1 MPITR
6 GIAAALLT
14 AASVVSSGATQAQ
27 QTTIN
32 FLSAERDATFKPL
45 LESFEKLHPDIK
57 VVYQS
62 VPFDDLNAAI
72 ESRIGKGDTSIDV
85 IAADTPRIPAFASKG
100 YLLNLDDRR
109 AEITA
114 AVPNPVDIEQV
125 SYNGK
130 LFAYPMWTSTQ
141 LLFYNRDMLKAGNIT
156 PPSDKADS
164 RATWSELLDK
174 AAAAQKAGAKW
185 GLMFEQVDRYYQL
198 QMLFESAGA
207 GSGLTGKDN
216 LTPDITNPG
225 WVKIAKWY
233 GDTFAN
239 GISPR
244 GVTPEQAQDL
254 FVNKQVAF
262 FVTGPWAL
270 GRFNAVD
277 GLNYGVAYV
286 PYFEGGKPITAT
298 GSWSLAINPNTKN
311 LEAARTFAEYATL
324 NAEGAYLTVS
334 ANPLPPTNAEAYK
347 TYAKTIEAMTPKVG
361 PAIDIISYESQKTA
375 VGRPRSK
382 GYVAF
387 ETVMNRTFSDIR
399 NGSDAQSSL
408 AAAQRTLERQ
418 LKRLN

>member
-1 MPITR
+1 MQVTR

-14 AASVVSSGATQAQ
+14 AAAVASLGAAQAQ

-32 FLSAERDATFKPL
+32 FLSAEREATFRPVI
-45 LESFEKLHPDIK
+45 ESFEKLHPDIK
-57 VVYQS
+57 VVHQS

-72 ESRIGKGDTSIDV
+72 ESRIGQGDTSIDV

-114 AVPNPVDIEQV
+114 AAPNPVDIEQV
-125 SYNGK
+125 SYQDK
-130 LFAYPMWTSTQ
+130 LYAYPMWTSTQ
-141 LLFYNRDMLKAGNIT
+141 ILFYNRDMLKAGNIEA
-156 PPSDKADS
+156 PSDKADS
-164 RATWSELLDK
+164 RITWSELVDK

-207 GSGLTGKDN
+207 GSGLTGDDN
-216 LTPDITNPG
+216 MTPDIANPG
-225 WVKIAKWY
+225 WNKVAKWY

-254 FVNKQVAF
+254 FVNKEVAF
-262 FVTGPWAL
+262 FVTGPWVFD
-270 GRFNAVD
+270 RFNGVD

-286 PYFEGGKPITAT
+286 PYFEGGKPVTAT
-298 GSWSLAINPNTKN
+298 GSWALAINPNTKN
-311 LEAARTFAEYATL
+311 LEAARAFAEYATL
-324 NAEGAYLTVS
+324 NAEGSYLTVS

-347 TYAKTIEAMTPKVG
+347 TYAKIVEAMTPKIG

-375 VGRPRSK
+375 VGRPRST
-382 GYVAF
+382 GFVAF

-399 NGSDAQSSL
+399 NGADAESSL